1 VAGIAAAVGTK
12 SSGTAAVATAEEGAK
27 EMFTMKALRNGIAAS
42 LCALLLGTTAL
53 TAVAQVTDSGTESLN
68 AYVASEEPQRFATA
82 DEAVETFKS
91 TVAGGDFDKLAT
103 LLGLDVARTRQ
114 SDGTIDAYTDIQSR
128 VKEYVGVQDVNGRK
142 VLELGGERWPFP
154 FPIAKGADGKWAFD
168 TYVGLEEVANRRVG
182 ENELSTIATLHAYV
196 EAQERYALAD
206 HDGDGV
212 LEYAQKLIS
221 SDGAQDGLYWPADQ
235 FGGEESPAGPALAD
249 GDALQS
255 AKAGD
260 GFNGYHYRILTR
272 QGDAIAGGAHDYR
285 INGNMIAGFAL
296 VAWPVNY
303 GMSGVKTFAVDRHG
317 IVYEA
322 DLGEKTSDI
331 AAGIETFNPND
342 DWHIVDD

>member
-1 VAGIAAAVGTK
+1 
-12 SSGTAAVATAEEGAK
+12 
-27 EMFTMKALRNGIAAS
+27 MKALRNGIAAS

-53 TAVAQVTDSGTESLN
+53 TAAAQVTDSGTESLN
-68 AYVASEEPQRFATA
+68 AYVAAEAPQTFATVE
-82 DEAVETFKS
+82 EAVETFKS
-91 TVAGGDFDKLAT
+91 TVVGGDFDKLAT
-103 LLGLDVARTRQ
+103 LLGLDAARTRQ
-114 SDGTIDAYTDIQSR
+114 SDGTMDAYTDIQSR
-128 VKEYVGVQDVNGRK
+128 VREYVGVQDVNGRK

-154 FPIAKGADGKWAFD
+154 FPIAQGADGKWAFD

-182 ENELSTIATLHAYV
+182 DNELSTIATLHAYV
-196 EAQERYALAD
+196 EAQELYARAD

-221 SDGAQDGLYWPADQ
+221 SEGSQDGLYWPAEQ
-235 FGGEESPAGPALAD
+235 FDGEESPAGPALAD
-249 GDALQS
+249 ADALQS

-285 INGNMIAGFAL
+285 VNGNMIAGFAL

-303 GMSGVKTFAVDRHG
+303 GVSGVKTFAVDRHG

-322 DLGEKTSDI
+322 DLGEKTRDI

-342 DWHIVDD
+342 DWDIADD